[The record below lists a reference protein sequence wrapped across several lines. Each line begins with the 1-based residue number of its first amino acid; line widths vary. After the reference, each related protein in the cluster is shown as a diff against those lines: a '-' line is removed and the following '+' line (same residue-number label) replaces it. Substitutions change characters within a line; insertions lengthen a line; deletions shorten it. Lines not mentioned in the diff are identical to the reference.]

1 MNNFRNLSVFIK
13 VNVITAIALIAL
25 VIVILLNAI
34 ANSANNRNLDELK
47 DKVYN
52 IAQYST
58 ANAFLINR
66 IDELYTQAVSFGDED
81 LIGSAQEQYQILLS
95 NISKIEQLDDG
106 ENTSAINRFKRNL
119 NEYNDIAK
127 EIVTGFI
134 SGNVDFAVIQSK
146 SKTKADLFEEIKAS
160 MESFQKQTDAAYNQL
175 AEDAKSRSDSAIVTS
190 ILVSV
195 VLTFAVIVLGVFIG
209 REIKT
214 TASNAAATLKELAEG
229 DGDLKSRLDVKSQ
242 DEIGQMSINFNKFME
257 VLRDSISEVMSV
269 VQPLLD
275 NSTRLIQR
283 VETAE
288 AAMHKQEVDS
298 DLVKQSMNEMTVSV
312 GEISNS
318 ATEAASATEQAENE
332 AKQSLDILNQSMAVS
347 QALNS
352 EIKGAS
358 EVIHKLAQ
366 DTQNVNQILDVITSI
381 AEQTN
386 LLALNAAIEAARAG
400 EQGRGFA
407 VVADE
412 VRELASRTSK
422 STTEIRELLNELTNA
437 ASASVESMESASAQ
451 AERNEEY
458 AMQTGESV
466 KVIASHINTIHHLNT
481 QVATATEEQTAVA
494 STVVTNVEDMN
505 SSISA
510 SLEALSDIRNVSSG
524 LHGLS
529 DDLLEA
535 ASKFKI

>member
-1 MNNFRNLSVFIK
+1 MDNFRNLSVFIK
-13 VNVITAIALIAL
+13 VNVITAIALVAL
-25 VIVILLNAI
+25 VIVIVLNAV
-34 ANSANNRNLDELK
+34 ANSANSDNLDELK
-47 DKVYN
+47 NKVYR

-58 ANAFLINR
+58 ANAFLVDR

-81 LIGSAQEQYQILLS
+81 LIGSAEEQYQTLLS
-95 NISKIEQLDDG
+95 NISQIEALDEG
-106 ENTSAINRFKRNL
+106 ENAAAISRFKRNL
-119 NEYNDIAK
+119 NEYHNTAK
-127 EIVTGFI
+127 EIVKGFI
-134 SGNVDFAVIQSK
+134 SGDVDFTVIQEK
-146 SKTKADLFEEIKAS
+146 SKAKADLFEQIKSS
-160 MESFQKQTDAAYNQL
+160 MDKFQKQTDAAYTEL

-190 ILVSV
+190 ILFSV
-195 VLTFAVIVLGVFIG
+195 VLSFVVVVLGFFIG
-209 REIKT
+209 KNIT
-214 TASNAAATLKELAEG
+214 STASNAASTLKELANG
-229 DGDLKSRLDVKSQ
+229 DGDLKSQLTVRSQ

-257 VLRDSISEVMSV
+257 VLRGSISNVMSV

-288 AAMHKQEVDS
+288 SAMHKQQEDS
-298 DLVKQSMNEMTVSV
+298 DLVKQSMSEMTISV

-318 ATEAASATEQAENE
+318 AAEAASATEQAETE

-505 SSISA
+505 SSITA
-510 SLEALSDIRNVSSG
+510 SLDALSDIRDVSGG